1 MTSGFGVR
9 WELQFMQLRAAN
21 PQSISPLPSGESTL
35 SPEATFSTRGSSSYR
50 VSCLLDVAAMGGV
63 TYGGVGAGPRLAG
76 APSGAILPPRAS
88 FLGVRSLSLVLAD
101 FGTLFLFLL
110 FILIFSFLFCSS
122 VQSLQLLDYQ
132 DSCQVS
138 KMSGELR
145 NCPLFSVKK
154 QALMRGFL
162 A

>member
-1 MTSGFGVR
+1 
-9 WELQFMQLRAAN
+9 MQLRAAN

-35 SPEATFSTRGSSSYR
+35 SPEATFSTCNSSSYKVYCR
-50 VSCLLDVAAMGGV
+50 FLDVAAMGGV
-63 TYGGVGAGPRLAG
+63 TYGGVGAGPRTG
-76 APSGAILPPRAS
+76 PPSGAILPPRAS

-110 FILIFSFLFCSS
+110 FILILSFLFCSS

-154 QALMRGFL
+154 QALMQGFL